1 MRHLSYL
8 ALLAACLLGT
18 APLELWLGV
27 RVYRRWRLL
36 LLSLL
41 PGGLVGIGW
50 DSYAVYAGQWHFDY
64 RYLLGIRLARL
75 PLEEWLFFL
84 VIPTCA
90 VLTLEA
96 VRRCRPDWMIG
107 DEPADGDE
115 TADGDEPAEAD
126 RPLAAKRWR
135 LR

>member
-1 MRHLSYL
+1 VRHLSYL

-36 LLSLL
+36 FLSLL
-41 PGGLVGIGW
+41 PGALVGISW
-50 DSYAVYAGQWHFDY
+50 DTYAVYAGQWQFDY
-64 RYLLGIRLARL
+64 RYLLGARLAGL

-96 VRRCRPDWMIG
+96 VRRCRPGWSIG
-107 DEPADGDE
+107 DEPAD
-115 TADGDEPAEAD
+115 AD
-126 RPLAAKRWR
+126 RPVDSKRWR